1 MLIFHV
7 ISLFFLDG
15 TGRRGK
21 LKFILNQISE
31 VEILAERT
39 GLAPKLVSPRE
50 RFSGESKCYLRASGS
65 VVK

>member
-39 GLAPKLVSPRE
+39 GQTPNSEGVFEGCKGA
-50 RFSGESKCYLRASGS
+50 
-65 VVK
+65 